1 MKIGFAAED
10 SDETYL
16 GLADSDF
23 AANPDK
29 RYAASERD
37 GFESEH
43 LQWHFNYS
51 VKPNANNDLNVKAY
65 HNRFTRAW
73 TKFDGFLSGTAPQN
87 ILQRTNLYQRQF
99 NILKGLID
107 SRLVDSEIV
116 DVTNNDR
123 DFFSTGLQLSSQTQH
138 ALLDIEQNFGFSLR
152 IHQDQVQRNHKQRG
166 YLMTAGA
173 LEYDGLIRT
182 AKTNNRAG
190 TTALSL
196 SVLNDFNLG
205 RLTLSPGLRFEKIEG
220 EVENF
225 LTDTLS
231 SNDQTEIMPGI
242 SVLYEVTE
250 LFNVFAGVHKGF
262 SPAGPGAEG
271 REPEKSTNYELGFR
285 FDNDSLNF
293 ESVAFFSDYS
303 NLLGRCRVSDYGC
316 EVGQEFSGGAVEIFG
331 AEFAANLT
339 TDLSELASITTAV
352 TYTYTES
359 SFQESFLSTF
369 SQFGIVR
376 AGDELPYLPK
386 HIAALNL
393 ALTAGLIEGTVD
405 VKFQSEMREEPGQ
418 DNISNGLFAESSTT
432 VDLGLRYQVND
443 AISTQLLV
451 RNAADQRSIVAH
463 RPFGARPNLPRTVIL
478 RLSYKI

>member
-1 MKIGFAAED
+1 
-10 SDETYL
+10 
-16 GLADSDF
+16 
-23 AANPDK
+23 
-29 RYAASERD
+29 
-37 GFESEH
+37 
-43 LQWHFNYS
+43 
-51 VKPNANNDLNVKAY
+51 
-65 HNRFTRAW
+65 
-73 TKFDGFLSGTAPQN
+73 
-87 ILQRTNLYQRQF
+87 
-99 NILKGLID
+99 
-107 SRLVDSEIV
+107 
-116 DVTNNDR
+116 
-123 DFFSTGLQLSSQTQH
+123 
-138 ALLDIEQNFGFSLR
+138 
-152 IHQDQVQRNHKQRG
+152 
-166 YLMTAGA
+166 
-173 LEYDGLIRT
+173 
-182 AKTNNRAG
+182 
-190 TTALSL
+190 
-196 SVLNDFNLG
+196 
-205 RLTLSPGLRFEKIEG
+205 
-220 EVENF
+220 
-225 LTDTLS
+225 
-231 SNDQTEIMPGI
+231 MPGI

-316 EVGQEFSGGAVEIFG
+316 DVGQEFSGGAVEVFG

-339 TDLSELASITTAV
+339 TDLSELASITTSV

-418 DNISNGLFAESSTT
+418 DNISKGLFAESSTT

-451 RNAADQRSIVAH
+451 RNAADERSIVAH

>member
-1 MKIGFAAED
+1 
-10 SDETYL
+10 
-16 GLADSDF
+16 
-23 AANPDK
+23 
-29 RYAASERD
+29 
-37 GFESEH
+37 
-43 LQWHFNYS
+43 
-51 VKPNANNDLNVKAY
+51 
-65 HNRFTRAW
+65 
-73 TKFDGFLSGTAPQN
+73 
-87 ILQRTNLYQRQF
+87 
-99 NILKGLID
+99 
-107 SRLVDSEIV
+107 
-116 DVTNNDR
+116 
-123 DFFSTGLQLSSQTQH
+123 
-138 ALLDIEQNFGFSLR
+138 
-152 IHQDQVQRNHKQRG
+152 
-166 YLMTAGA
+166 MTAGA
-173 LEYDGLIRT
+173 LEYDGLTRA
-182 AKTNNRAG
+182 AKTNNRAE

-205 RLTLSPGLRFEKIEG
+205 RLTVSPGLRIEKIDG

-242 SVLYEVTE
+242 SVLYEATE

-339 TDLSELASITTAV
+339 TDLSELASITTSV

-451 RNAADQRSIVAH
+451 RNAADKRSIVAH